1 MLAGLECELYLDLS
15 PMQVLQS
22 INEMIIGGCKLL
34 QYENREVGVGE
45 WVSCGKAPY
54 IFRKCII
61 LHYHVTTIIPGGLF
75 SLLRN
80 GLWTLGA
87 EEMYNGGRG
96 DLFWT

>member
-1 MLAGLECELYLDLS
+1 
-15 PMQVLQS
+15 
-22 INEMIIGGCKLL
+22 MIIGGCKFL

-61 LHYHVTTIIPGGLF
+61 LHYHVTTIIPGELF

-87 EEMYNGGRG
+87 EEMYNRGRG
-96 DLFWT
+96 DIF